1 MIFLW
6 AGDASFSKDIMPA
19 FCKIFIIGKTSKNAF
34 YYLGL
39 ELNQNIQNTSK

>member
-19 FCKIFIIGKTSKNAF
+19 FCKIFITGKTSKNAF
-34 YYLGL
+34 HYLGFD
-39 ELNQNIQNTSK
+39 LNQNIQNTSK

>member
-6 AGDASFSKDIMPA
+6 AADASFSKDIMPA

-34 YYLGL
+34 HYLGL
-39 ELNQNIQNTSK
+39 ELNPKTQNTSK